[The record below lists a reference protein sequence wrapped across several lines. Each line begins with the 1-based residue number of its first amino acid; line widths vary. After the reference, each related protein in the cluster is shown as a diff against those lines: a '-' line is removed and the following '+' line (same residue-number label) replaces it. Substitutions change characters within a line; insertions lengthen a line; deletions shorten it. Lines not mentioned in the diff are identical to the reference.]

1 MKLFPGALTVAALL
15 TFSSVS
21 LAESLPVKTD
31 NLYRSRGLAI
41 FNNQNDN
48 IRPSQDFNEDTLR
61 DMQRTL
67 KQLETAQSS
76 SVNGSY
82 NQEREFSEMKSKISQ
97 YEREIADQSSRIN
110 KLEQENSRL
119 ASKIDELANKI
130 K

>member
-1 MKLFPGALTVAALL
+1 MKFFLGALTIAALL
-15 TFSSVS
+15 TFSSAIQ
-21 LAESLPVKTD
+21 AESLPVKTD

-61 DMQRTL
+61 EMQRTL
-67 KQLETAQSS
+67 KQLETAQNS

-119 ASKIDELANKI
+119 ASKINELANKI

>member
-1 MKLFPGALTVAALL
+1 MKLFPGALTIAALL
-15 TFSSVS
+15 TFSSAIQ
-21 LAESLPVKTD
+21 AESLPVKTD

-61 DMQRTL
+61 EMQRTL
-67 KQLETAQSS
+67 KQLETAQNS

-119 ASKIDELANKI
+119 ASKINELANKI